1 MAELTTT
8 AGFLDALA
16 SGEPTPG
23 GGGAAALM
31 GAMGAALISMVC
43 NLTVGKKG
51 YEAVEED
58 MRELLGQAEA
68 LRATLQE
75 MVSDDASAF
84 DRLMSAYRLPKGTDE
99 EKVYRAAAIQNGL
112 KGATQAPLECAR
124 AAAEVIRLAARAV
137 DRGNT
142 NVISDVGVGALAGW
156 AALRSAALNVNINVP
171 QLKDRTFADHALTE
185 IAALL
190 GECGALTDSIHA
202 RVTAKLG

>member
-1 MAELTTT
+1 MTAAIDTT
-8 AGFLDALA
+8 FLDALA

-43 NLTVGKKG
+43 NLTIGKKG

-58 MRELLGQAEA
+58 MRELLDESES
-68 LRATLQE
+68 LRASLQG
-75 MVSDDASAF
+75 MVADDAAAF
-84 DRLMSAYRLPKGTDE
+84 DRLMSAYRLPKATDE
-99 EKVYRAAAIQNGL
+99 EKTYRSAAIQNGL
-112 KGATQAPLECAR
+112 KAATMAPLDCAR
-124 AAAEVIRLAARAV
+124 AAAEVIRLTARAAE
-137 DRGNT
+137 RGNT

-156 AALRSAALNVNINVP
+156 AALRSAALNVKVNVP

-190 GECGALTDSIHA
+190 DECAPLADAVHA
-202 RVTAKLG
+202 RVVAKLA

>member
-1 MAELTTT
+1 MTAAIDTT
-8 AGFLDALA
+8 FLDALA

-43 NLTVGKKG
+43 NLTIGKKG

-58 MRELLGQAEA
+58 MRELLDESES
-68 LRATLQE
+68 LRASLQG
-75 MVSDDASAF
+75 MVADDAAAF
-84 DRLMSAYRLPKGTDE
+84 DRLMSAYRLPKATDE
-99 EKVYRAAAIQNGL
+99 EKTYRSAAIQNGL
-112 KGATQAPLECAR
+112 KAATTAPLDCAR
-124 AAAEVIRLAARAV
+124 AAAEVIRLTARASE
-137 DRGNT
+137 RGNT

-156 AALRSAALNVNINVP
+156 AALRSAALNVKVNVP

-190 GECGALTDSIHA
+190 DECGPLADAVHA
-202 RVTAKLG
+202 RVVAKLA

>member
-1 MAELTTT
+1 MDAVIDTR
-8 AGFLDALA
+8 FLDALA

-23 GGGAAALM
+23 GGGAAAMM

-43 NLTVGKKG
+43 HLTIGKKG
-51 YEAVEED
+51 YEAVEDD
-58 MRELLGQAEA
+58 MRELLAQAEA
-68 LRATLQE
+68 LRASLQE
-75 MVSDDASAF
+75 MVGDDASAF
-84 DRLMSAYRLPKGTDE
+84 ERLMSAYRLPKASEE
-99 EKVYRAAAIQNGL
+99 EKAYRAAAIQNGL

-124 AAAEVIRLAARAV
+124 AAAEVIRLAARAA

-171 QLKDRTFADHALTE
+171 QLKDRSFADHALTE

-190 GECGALTDSIHA
+190 QECGPLADSIHA
-202 RVTAKLG
+202 RVTARLG